1 MTVRFL
7 LRRALFA
14 AAILAT
20 SLVGGSAAWAQGV
33 VPNPEFDVATVPE
46 WTGNIA
52 SLSWSQTDPD
62 CAPPNASGSLQ
73 VSPENPQTAG
83 HGLPLRRAAAGRQLE
98 PGLPGARRLRGGGE
112 GDPALLP

>member
-1 MTVRFL
+1 MTVRVL
-7 LRRALFA
+7 LRRAPFA

-33 VPNPEFDVATVPE
+33 VPNPEFDVAAVPE

-73 VSPENPQTAG
+73 VSPDNPRGRSRPTSAS
-83 HGLPLRRAAAGRQLE
+83 RRRRPAAGTW
-98 PGLPGARRLRGGGE
+98 PSWCAPTARRW
-112 GDPALLP
+112 